1 MLFDDYEVAYYDD
14 CINDLKASVD
24 TLNHFDCLDAKTIE
38 EIGITIQSI
47 AKRLQKLEEKQK

>member
-1 MLFDDYEVAYYDD
+1 MIFDDYEVAYYDD
-14 CINDLKASVD
+14 CTNDLKSCVD

-47 AKRLQKLEEKQK
+47 AKRLQELEGKQK

>member
-1 MLFDDYEVAYYDD
+1 MLFDDYEVACYDD
-14 CINDLKASVD
+14 CTNDLKSCVD

-47 AKRLQKLEEKQK
+47 AKRLQELEEE